1 MKQIRAGGLTKVK
14 LPAPECGFMQPMG
27 RNARRRRAA
36 RAEETASVQPSAGPS
51 VRTVAYAAGGALV
64 VALIVALLSSPRPSS
79 ASLTAAAHPEH
90 GKALYGQYC
99 ASCHGA
105 RGQGEFNWMNRDR
118 GAPALDSSGHA
129 WHHEDEQLVGMILD
143 KPVPDSRM
151 PAWRGVLS
159 RDDAIDL
166 VAYIKT
172 LWTPFILANCQGA
185 KHMQCT
191 SQH

>member
-1 MKQIRAGGLTKVK
+1 
-14 LPAPECGFMQPMG
+14 MQPMG

-36 RAEETASVQPSAGPS
+36 HAAASAPQTSSGPS
-51 VRTVAYAAGGALV
+51 GKTVAYAAAGALV
-64 VALIVALLSSPRPSS
+64 VALVVALLSSPGPSN
-79 ASLTAAAHPEH
+79 ASLTASAHPEH

-99 ASCHGA
+99 AGCHGSN
-105 RGQGEFNWMNRDR
+105 GQGEFNWMYRER

-129 WHHEDEQLVGMILD
+129 WHHEDAQLISMILD

-151 PAWRGVLS
+151 PAWRGVIS
-159 RDDAIDL
+159 RDDALDL

-185 KHMQCT
+185 KHMNCT
-191 SQH
+191 SPH